1 MNFKTFTAIIAA
13 GAASALVS
21 PAAAQSATT
30 FTYQGR
36 LTDAGSPADGMYEF
50 QVRLL
55 DGSGVQVALTK
66 VMLAD
71 VSEGMFMLDLDFG
84 SSAFNGSYRELEIGV
99 RSVMSGG
106 AYTIL
111 TPNTPVTST
120 PVAQF
125 ALDGNQGPQGPVGP
139 QGPQGAQGPQGPQG
153 NTGPQGDTGPQ
164 GAQGEPG
171 PTGPQ
176 GPEGPEGPVGPPGT
190 TSWSGL
196 NDIPADLL
204 DGDDNTTY
212 SAGQGL
218 SLSGSLFS
226 IPSDSI
232 TAALLAPGSVDTSE
246 LAFSAV
252 GAGQLAFNGQSL
264 ERVSAGNFIIGTTD
278 QVTMP
283 DPNNK
288 FGVGQTSVATGTIQ
302 AFVGDDVAATN
313 SNGYLVLGR
322 GASTNLGLD
331 DNEIQARN
339 NNAAATLNLNV
350 DGGDIILGNTTDDGS
365 VGIGESSPSDRL
377 HINTAAGQSAFR
389 VQQDGQTRFRI
400 NANGG
405 LSLGANNTSVA
416 NSNVYMSQWLGVG
429 TPTPQ
434 TSVHVEVGD
443 ESDHGLL
450 IAEAGSGPSL
460 MLSTRQ
466 FIADSNFTF
475 NNDFDFS
482 FRPMDFF
489 VIADRNI
496 NMDAASTIDLDAGIN
511 LNLDAASE
519 VDISSD
525 NLVDINSTGIV
536 DIDAGTSV
544 LIEGAT
550 FTGNDVTIADDLTVN
565 NDIVVSSV
573 ATIGGAKA
581 FTYTLNCYGDAG
593 KPGGGLWSV
602 FSDRRLKE
610 NIHTMG
616 GSLDTLDALRPVTF
630 NYNDPRHFSYVDGTI
645 PGFIAQEVQQV
656 IPQWV
661 EQGSDG
667 YLYLNPVG
675 YEAMVVD
682 AIQELRDEKDAQIE
696 SLQRENDEL
705 RARLERL
712 EAMMLGIKPAR

>member
-66 VMLAD
+66 AMLAD

-153 NTGPQGDTGPQ
+153 NNGPQGDTGPE

-212 SAGQGL
+212 NAGQGL
-218 SLSGSLFS
+218 ALSGNQFTIPANAVVPSMIESNADSL
-226 IPSDSI
+226 
-232 TAALLAPGSVDTSE
+232 A
-246 LAFSAV
+246 
-252 GAGQLAFNGQSL
+252 
-264 ERVSAGNFIIGTTD
+264 RVSQNRIVYNAAGTGDLSMPIADLSIG
-278 QVTMP
+278 
-283 DPNNK
+283 
-288 FGVGQTSVATGTIQ
+288 S
-302 AFVGDDVAATN
+302 TN
-313 SNGYLVLGR
+313 SASSPLHVWNGTDVNG
-322 GASTNLGLD
+322 STGGYITIGPNSSRMIID
-331 DNEIQARN
+331 DNEIAARALGN
-339 NNAAATLNLNV
+339 PSDLNLNA

-365 VGIGESSPSDRL
+365 VGIGESNPSDRL
-377 HINTAAGQSAFR
+377 HISTAAGQSAFR

-630 NYNDPRHFSYVDGTI
+630 NYNDPGHFSYVDGTI

>member
-1 MNFKTFTAIIAA
+1 MNFKTFAAIVAA
-13 GAASALVS
+13 GAACALAS

-30 FTYQGR
+30 FTYQGQ
-36 LTDAGSPADGMYEF
+36 LSDAGSPADGMYEF

-55 DGSGVQVALTK
+55 DGSGAQVGTTQL
-66 VMLAD
+66 MMAD
-71 VSEGMFMLDLDFG
+71 VVEGMFMLNLDYG
-84 SSAFNGSYRELEIGV
+84 PSAFDGSARFLEIGV

-111 TPNTPVTST
+111 SPNTSVASA

-125 ALDGNQGPQGPVGP
+125 ALEGNEGP
-139 QGPQGAQGPQGPQG
+139 QGPQGIQGDQGPQGPQGPQG
-153 NTGPQGDTGPQ
+153 NTGPQGPQGDAGPQ
-164 GAQGEPG
+164 GPQGDPG
-171 PTGPQ
+171 PTGP
-176 GPEGPEGPVGPPGT
+176 EGPQGPVGPPGT
-190 TSWSGL
+190 TSWLGL
-196 NDIPADLL
+196 NDIPA
-204 DGDDNTTY
+204 GFADDVDNDTTY
-212 SAGQGL
+212 VAGTGL
-218 SLSGSLFS
+218 SLSGTAFS
-226 IPSDSI
+226 IPSNAIVPSMIQSNADS
-232 TAALLAPGSVDTSE
+232 LS
-246 LAFSAV
+246 
-252 GAGQLAFNGQSL
+252 
-264 ERVSAGNFIIGTTD
+264 RVSAGRVQFNAAGTGD
-278 QVTMP
+278 VSVP
-283 DPNNK
+283 VSDLS
-288 FGVGQTSVATGTIQ
+288 VG
-302 AFVGDDVAATN
+302 
-313 SNGYLVLGR
+313 
-322 GASTNLGLD
+322 STNAAASPLHVWNGTDVSDSTGGYITIGPNSSRMILD
-331 DNEIQARN
+331 DNEIAARAFGN
-339 NNAAATLNLNV
+339 PSDLNLNA

-365 VGIGESSPSDRL
+365 VGIGENSPSDRL
-377 HINTAAGQSAFR
+377 HINTAPGQSALR

-434 TSVHVEVGD
+434 TSIHVEVGD

-450 IAEAGSGPSL
+450 IAEIGVGPSL

-475 NNDFDFS
+475 NNDFDFT

-489 VIADRNI
+489 VFADRNAFI
-496 NMDAASTIDLDAGIN
+496 EAASSIDLNAGIN
-511 LNLDAASE
+511 LNLDAANE
-519 VDISSD
+519 IDISSD
-525 NLVDINSTGIV
+525 TVVDINSTGIV

-544 LIEGAT
+544 FIEGAT
-550 FTGNDVTIADDLTVN
+550 FTGNDVTIADDLTVS
-565 NDIVVSSV
+565 NDIIVSSV

-602 FSDRRLKE
+602 FSDARLKE

-630 NYNDPRHFSYVDGTI
+630 NYNNPDHFSYVDGTI

-667 YLYLNPVG
+667 YLYLNPIG

-682 AIQELRDEKDAQIE
+682 AIQELRAEKDAQIQ
-696 SLQRENDEL
+696 SLRAENDEL
-705 RARLERL
+705 RDRLERL
-712 EAMMLGIKPAR
+712 EAMMLGIKPTR